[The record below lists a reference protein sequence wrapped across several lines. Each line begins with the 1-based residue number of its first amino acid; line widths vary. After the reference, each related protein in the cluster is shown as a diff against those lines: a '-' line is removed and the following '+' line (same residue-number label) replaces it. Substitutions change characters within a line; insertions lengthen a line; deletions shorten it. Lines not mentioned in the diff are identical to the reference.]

1 MSVRRPSKLVMII
14 SVSVI
19 FIVVTGGWAGIQM
32 FKKANDESITL
43 ADAKD
48 NGEVRVV
55 SEDTIF
61 VNGKEEEFSREV
73 AKMHA
78 YFNELLGW
86 GGWRTFDPKSKDD
99 ELHSQLQYINTIL
112 LPETTGTLAKDME
125 RAAEGIEEALKTNS
139 TEELFISHRIF
150 HDLDVV
156 MNDNTAEDYWGV
168 TTTYGKQ

>member
-1 MSVRRPSKLVMII
+1 MSIRRPSKLVMII
-14 SVSVI
+14 SVIVI
-19 FIVVTGGWAGIQM
+19 FIVAIGGWAGMQM
-32 FKKANDESITL
+32 LKKANDESVTL
-43 ADAKD
+43 ADAKS

-55 SEDTIF
+55 ADDTIF

-86 GGWRTFDPKSKDD
+86 GGWRTFDPDSKEE
-99 ELHSQLQYINTIL
+99 ELQSQLQYINTIL
-112 LPETTGTLAKDME
+112 LPETTGTLATDME
-125 RAAEGIEEALKTNS
+125 RAAKGIEAALKTNS
-139 TEELFISHRIF
+139 TKELFITHRIF

-156 MNDNTAEDYWGV
+156 MNENTADDYWGI

>member
-1 MSVRRPSKLVMII
+1 MSIRRPSKLVMII
-14 SVSVI
+14 SAIVI
-19 FIVVTGGWAGIQM
+19 FIVVIGGWTGMQM
-32 FKKANDESITL
+32 LKKANDESVTL
-43 ADAKD
+43 ADAKN

-55 SEDTIF
+55 SDDTIF
-61 VNGKEEEFSREV
+61 VNGKEEEFSREI

-99 ELHSQLQYINTIL
+99 ELQSQLQYINTIL
-112 LPETTGTLAKDME
+112 LPETTGTLATDMQ
-125 RAAEGIEEALKTNS
+125 RASEGIEKALETNT
-139 TEELFISHRIF
+139 TEEMFITHRIF

-156 MNDNTAEDYWGV
+156 MNDNTADDYWGI